1 MRIIY
6 TKHAED
12 KLKSPDAKRF
22 KITKSL
28 IKQALSRKYHVGKTK
43 YGEYAAL
50 LSLGGEHVLRVIY
63 DLVDSSTLKVI
74 TFHIARKGRY
84 EA

>member
-1 MRIIY
+1 MKIIY

-12 KLKSPDAKRF
+12 KLKSLNSKRF

-28 IKQALSRKYHVGKTK
+28 VKQALSRKYHVDKTK

-50 LSLGGEHVLRVIY
+50 LPLEGEHVLRIIY
-63 DLVDSSTLKVI
+63 DIVDSSTLKVI

-84 EA
+84 ET